1 MICHNCNHEI
11 EEGSMFCGYCGA
23 RQVEQPIEQPAY
35 MPSEKPTTEP
45 VQMTPEQT
53 TVQVPPSPV
62 PPNTMQVPPSPVPPN
77 TMQVPPERAA
87 DNRSTRAVWIISIAG
102 VVVVAMILVFFLV
115 ILPQISDRNTQS
127 ASIIDDS
134 AVAEAS
140 AEEQQPIEET
150 PEQPPEHVKS
160 TAPTYSLDDLG
171 ASKYGVFVGQ
181 GGRYYPIYMPAG
193 FSGDEFTFDEIDY
206 DMIPTMHEGDKL
218 VFSNVDNVE
227 FTISP
232 VSYIDDT
239 SLDLSNFG
247 KYVLVASS
255 EHGGQNINVFSM
267 PKGVELSYAELY
279 YIHAES
285 YGSSGS
291 RSGFTGLV
299 FVQDS
304 VFKPKTDTPAP
315 AGYIIPGSDRR
326 YIDESDL
333 WGLSQWETRLARNEI
348 YARYGHNFRTES
360 IQRYFESTSWYVND
374 PYYGHNTHKPSFNKY
389 ERYNVSFIKRYEE
402 RMGW

>member
-1 MICHNCNHEI
+1 MICHNCNQEI
-11 EEGSMFCGYCGA
+11 EEGSKFCGHCGA
-23 RQVEQPIEQPAY
+23 RQVEQPIEQPED
-35 MPSEKPTTEP
+35 MPSEKPTTQP
-45 VQMTPEQT
+45 VQM
-53 TVQVPPSPV
+53 PPSPPV
-62 PPNTMQVPPSPVPPN
+62 HPNTMQV
-77 TMQVPPERAA
+77 QPERAA
-87 DNRSTRAVWIISIAG
+87 ENRSTKAVLIISIASI
-102 VVVVAMILVFFLV
+102 VVVAMILVFFLF
-115 ILPQISDRNTQS
+115 ILPQISGRNTQS
-127 ASIIDDS
+127 ALMIDDS
-134 AVAEAS
+134 AVTETSALAS
-140 AEEQQPIEET
+140 DAQQPVEET
-150 PEQPPEHVKS
+150 SKQAPELVKP

-181 GGRYYPIYMPAG
+181 GGRYSPIYMPVG

-206 DMIPTMHEGDKL
+206 DMIPTMNAGDKL

-255 EHGGQNINVFSM
+255 EHGGQNINVFCM

-299 FVQDS
+299 FVQDA

-348 YARYGHNFRTES
+348 YARYGHHFRTQA

-374 PYYGHNTHKPSFNKY
+374 PYYGHDTHKPSFNKY